1 MHQLPETC
9 AIAFKEWAG
18 VCDALGSGRQTLIIR
33 KGGIEEGPSG
43 FVPEYSAF
51 WLYPTFVHEGEQ
63 GLKLPTREQSPA
75 DPGTVPIGAM
85 VTVESIQRVDD
96 LATLLG
102 LDDLHVW
109 TEETIRKRFAY
120 RKPGVWVLGVRA
132 FRRAEPIPIKLTA
145 AQLGCKSWVPLEQPL
160 MTSGMVPAR
169 SDQEAEADRATLAAR
184 LGTPTSPTRISPI
197 G

>member
-1 MHQLPETC
+1 MYPIPETC
-9 AIAFKEWAG
+9 AIAFKEWSG

-43 FVPEYSAF
+43 FLPEHPAF

-63 GLKLPTREQSPA
+63 GLKLPTREHSTA
-75 DPGTVPIGAM
+75 EPGIVPIREL
-85 VTVESIQRVDD
+85 VTIESIHRVDN

-120 RKPGVWVLGVRA
+120 RKPGVWVLGVRT
-132 FRRAEPIPIKLTA
+132 FTRAEPIPIQVTTA
-145 AQLGCKSWVPLEQPL
+145 QQGCKSWVPLEHPL
-160 MTSGMVPAR
+160 MTSEMVPAR
-169 SDQEAEADRATLAAR
+169 SDLEAEADRATLAAR

-197 G
+197 A

>member
-1 MHQLPETC
+1 MYPIPETC
-9 AIAFKEWAG
+9 AIAFKEWSG

-43 FVPEYSAF
+43 FLPEHPAF

-63 GLKLPTREQSPA
+63 GLKLPTREQPPA
-75 DPGTVPIGAM
+75 EPGIVPIREL
-85 VTVESIQRVDD
+85 VKVESIHRVDD

-120 RKPGVWVLGVRA
+120 RKPGVWVLGVRT
-132 FRRAEPIPIKLTA
+132 FRRVEPIPIEVTT
-145 AQLGCKSWVPLEQPL
+145 AQLGCKSWVPLEHPL
-160 MTSGMVPAR
+160 ATSEMVPAR
-169 SDQEAEADRATLAAR
+169 SDLEAEADLTTLAAR
-184 LGTPTSPTRISPI
+184 LGTPTSPTRISPN